1 MMAAAEKDREITY
14 ELVEHIGV
22 FGKDTKGWTRELNK
36 VAWNGGPVKFD
47 IRNWD
52 EEHQK
57 MGKGVTLT
65 EQEMSAFR
73 DLIKDIEL

>member
-1 MMAAAEKDREITY
+1 MAKEEKDREITF

-36 VAWNGGPVKFD
+36 VAWNGGPAKFD

-52 EEHQK
+52 EKHQK
-57 MGKGVTLT
+57 MGRGITMTEEEFTELKGI
-65 EQEMSAFR
+65 MK
-73 DLIKDIEL
+73 DLAV